1 MPTEVMFV
9 LPSATGVGP
18 TVLEC
23 LTPLPEEDI
32 WLAKQKSQRTR
43 TAYQKDVEQFIRS
56 TGITSRHELRRA
68 DYRAVIAWERAMR
81 EAEFAAP
88 STVRRRLAALSSLF
102 KRLIRHGYV
111 TNNPV
116 ADIERP
122 AINRDE
128 GSTLAFSTARA
139 RKILD
144 LPLESAIEG
153 LRDRAILSVGLQ
165 VGLRHAE

>member
-81 EAEFAAP
+81 EAQARNRRESLAVAP
-88 STVRRRLAALSSLF
+88 GTASARFKPHVLQYFVDDPDAFLPDGREVGLAAE
-102 KRLIRHGYV
+102 H
-111 TNNPV
+111 
-116 ADIERP
+116 P
-122 AINRDE
+122 A
-128 GSTLAFSTARA
+128 
-139 RKILD
+139 
-144 LPLESAIEG
+144 
-153 LRDRAILSVGLQ
+153 
-165 VGLRHAE
+165 